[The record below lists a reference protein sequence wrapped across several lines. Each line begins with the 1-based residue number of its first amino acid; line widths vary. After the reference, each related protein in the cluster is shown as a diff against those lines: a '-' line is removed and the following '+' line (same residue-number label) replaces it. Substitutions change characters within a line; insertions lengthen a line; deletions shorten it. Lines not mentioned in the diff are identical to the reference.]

1 MGVRLY
7 VPEIGRFLQ
16 PDPVEGGSA
25 NAYDYAN
32 QDPIN
37 QYDLDGQCAPP
48 ATVVCVELV
57 DLAIGALIGAGAGVA
72 AHELVQHG
80 GGLPDLHPLI
90 RFARGGKQNIRSNDP
105 RLAGKSHQ
113 ELQDLINHPHTPNP
127 SRRRPRS
134 SKRP

>member
-1 MGVRLY
+1 
-7 VPEIGRFLQ
+7 
-16 PDPVEGGSA
+16 
-25 NAYDYAN
+25 
-32 QDPIN
+32 
-37 QYDLDGQCAPP
+37 
-48 ATVVCVELV
+48 VELV

-113 ELQDLINHPHTPNP
+113 ELQDLINHPHTPKPLKKAAQKQQKALGTRNAGK
-127 SRRRPRS
+127 RRN
-134 SKRP
+134 